1 MQKKNFR
8 MNMKRKLLILLAFVG
23 GVELSA
29 QTIVQQFAALS
40 SGAGEV
46 SDMDLNKPTGKGDV
60 LIAMPELLSP
70 GVKVVSATDNAP
82 GGGNTYKQ
90 VPDAS
95 SSCPN
100 RLIDIWYCENCKP
113 GVTELKFH
121 LSGGVKASINGF
133 IELSNMRLS
142 SVLDGSGVH
151 LNDGTVTSEGLEVG
165 PQITTTATDF
175 IVARYPLSVP
185 GPSPHGVTPATWKF
199 TTSYVYELNGP
210 SGTYQP
216 TLTGA
221 KAEAKYCMSLAAFK
235 TAAPAAASH

>member
-1 MQKKNFR
+1 
-8 MNMKRKLLILLAFVG
+8 MKMKEKLLILLVFVG
-23 GVELSA
+23 GIELSA

-40 SGAGEV
+40 SGSGEV
-46 SDMDLNKPTGKGDV
+46 SDMDLNTPTGKGHV

-70 GVKVVSATDNAP
+70 GVKVVSVTDNAP

-121 LSGGVKASINGF
+121 LSGAVKGNINGF
-133 IELSNMRLS
+133 IELSNMPSS

-151 LNDGTVTSEGLEVG
+151 LNDGTVTSAGLEVG
-165 PQITTTATDF
+165 PEITTTATDF
-175 IVARYPLSVP
+175 IVARYPISVP
-185 GPSPHGVTPATWKF
+185 GPNPHGVTPATWKF
-199 TTSYVYELNGP
+199 TTSYVYELNAP
-210 SGTYQP
+210 SGTHQP

-221 KAEAKYCMSLAAFK
+221 KAAAKFCVSSAAFK
-235 TAAPAAASH
+235 TAPPVAASH

>member
-1 MQKKNFR
+1 LSKKEIR
-8 MNMKRKLLILLAFVG
+8 MREKLLILLIFVG

-40 SGAGEV
+40 SGGGGQV
-46 SDMDLNKPTGKGDV
+46 SDMDLNTPTGEGHV
-60 LIAMPELLSP
+60 LIAMPELLSA
-70 GVKVVSATDNAP
+70 GVKVVSVTDNAP

-90 VPDAS
+90 VPGAS

-100 RLIDIWYCENCKP
+100 RLIDIWYCENCKS

-121 LSGGVKASINGF
+121 LSGGVKGSINGF
-133 IELSNMRLS
+133 IELSNMPKS

-151 LNDGTVTSEGLEVG
+151 LNDGTVTGGGLEVG
-165 PQITTTATDF
+165 PQIKTTARDF
-175 IVARYPLSVP
+175 IVARYPLTVP
-185 GPSPHGVTPATWKF
+185 GPGPQGVIPATWKF

-221 KAEAKYCMSLAAFK
+221 KAAANFCMSLAAFK
-235 TAAPAAASH
+235 TAASVDASH